1 MTYKNLLYLFVIPAF
16 LIASCNKSNGDKT
29 TENEIDRKVRELVSQ
44 MTLEEKAGQMTQV
57 TLDVLTEGES
67 PYVSNEPLKLD
78 TNTLNI
84 AFGKF
89 LVGSVLN
96 TANNRARNRQEWNS
110 LIGQIQESCLRHSR
124 LKIPVLY
131 GLDMIHGASYV
142 DGATLFPQQIGMAA
156 TWNPELIMRA
166 GEITAYETRAIGCP
180 WTFSPVLD
188 LGLDPR
194 WPRQWETFGE
204 DPLLA
209 ASMGEALIQGLQGM
223 DNYLSQPNRIAA
235 CMKHYLGY
243 SQPSSGKDRTPALIP
258 MNVLREY
265 HLPSFRKAVET
276 GALTV
281 MINSGEIN
289 GMPVHASHELIT
301 GLLKEEL
308 GFQGF
313 AVTDWG
319 DIEYLHTRHKI
330 AADQKEAV
338 KIAINAGIDM
348 SMVPYNFDF
357 PRYVVE
363 LVNEG
368 EIPMSRID
376 DAVSRILKVKFLL
389 GLFDRPITTQ
399 EDYPDFASEN
409 FASDARRTALESI
422 TLLKNTNNLLPLP
435 SNARVLVCGP
445 AAHSMR
451 PLLGGWSYSW
461 QGNLVNEFAGNHPT
475 IFEALRDFEGNTGS
489 IILEE
494 GVTYSD
500 TGDYNSEEKQDLA
513 RLLSKAKQA
522 DYIVICGGENTY
534 TEIPGN
540 TTTLELSINQQEL
553 IKVANSSGKPVI
565 LVLVQG
571 RPRLIHK
578 VEPLADAIVNA
589 YLPGNYGGEALARIL
604 FGETNPSGKLPYTYP
619 RYAYSLETYYH
630 KHTEALTNVGGPADA
645 GFNPQYEFGF
655 GLSYTQ
661 FGYSDLTL
669 DKTSYNPGE
678 TLKVKVNIHNT
689 SGKAGMEVVQV
700 YVSDHFASNTPP
712 VKRLRTFTKV
722 MLQPGES
729 RELTLEF
736 PVNDLAFVN
745 LENKTLLEKGD
756 FTLMI
761 DSLKQVFSVAETK
774 ILKMDKKMN

>member
-1 MTYKNLLYLFVIPAF
+1 MRYQTQLLLFTITALVMA
-16 LIASCNKSNGDKT
+16 ACTRSYGDKHP
-29 TENEIDRKVRELVSQ
+29 EKEIDRKISALVSQ

-67 PYVSNEPLKLD
+67 SYVSNEPLVLD
-78 TNTLNI
+78 TNTLNL
-84 AFGKF
+84 AFGKYHI
-89 LVGSVLN
+89 GSVLN
-96 TANNRARNRQEWNS
+96 TANNRARDKHQWNR
-110 LIGQIQESCLRHSR
+110 LIGQIQESCLLHSR

-142 DGATLFPQQIGMAA
+142 SGATLFPQQIGMAA
-156 TWNPELIMRA
+156 TWNPALIERA

-188 LGLDPR
+188 LGVDPR

-209 ASMGEALIQGLQGM
+209 AIMGEALIQGLQGNGN
-223 DNYLSQPNRIAA
+223 DLSQPTRIAA

-243 SQPSSGKDRTPALIP
+243 SQTVSGKDRTPALIP

-265 HLPSFRKAVET
+265 HLPAFRKAVET

-289 GMPVHASHELIT
+289 GLPVHASHQLIT

-313 AVTDWG
+313 VVTDWG

-330 AADQKEAV
+330 ASTQKEAV

-357 PRYVVE
+357 PGYVVE
-363 LVNEG
+363 LVSEG

-376 DAVSRILKVKFLL
+376 DAVSRILKVKLLL
-389 GLFDRPITTQ
+389 GLFENPTTTQ
-399 EDYPDFASEN
+399 ENYPDFASEN

-422 TLLKNTNNLLPLP
+422 TLLKNDHNLLPLP
-435 SNARVLVCGP
+435 YDAKILVCGP
-445 AAHSMR
+445 AANTMR

-461 QGNLVNEFAGNHPT
+461 QGNLVNEFTEKYPT
-475 IFEALRDFEGNTGS
+475 IYEAIRDLAINPAQVM
-489 IILEE
+489 LEE

-500 TGDYNSEEKQDLA
+500 TGDYRNEIKQDLRSLLNKA
-513 RLLSKAKQA
+513 RQA
-522 DYIVICGGENTY
+522 DYIVVCTGENSY
-534 TEIPGN
+534 TETPGN
-540 TTTLELSINQQEL
+540 TTTLDLSENQQEL
-553 IKVANSSGKPVI
+553 IKTAASSGKPVI
-565 LVLVQG
+565 LVLAQG
-571 RPRLIHK
+571 RPRLIRE
-578 VEPLADAIVNA
+578 VEPLSGAILNA
-589 YLPGNYGGEALARIL
+589 YLPGSYGGEAVARIL

-619 RYAYSLETYYH
+619 KFAYSLEPYYH
-630 KHTEALTNVGGPADA
+630 KPTEALTGVGAPEGS
-645 GFNPQYEFGF
+645 GFDPQYEFGF
-655 GLSYTQ
+655 GMSYAQ
-661 FGYSDLTL
+661 FSFSDLKLNQTTY
-669 DKTSYNPGE
+669 TSGE
-678 TLKVKVNIHNT
+678 TLKVNIKIHNH
-689 SGKAGMEVVQV
+689 SGKTGMEVVQV

-712 VKRLRTFTKV
+712 VKRLKAFTKIL
-722 MLQPGES
+722 LQAGES

-745 LENKTLLEKGD
+745 QENETLLEKGE
-756 FTLMI
+756 FTLII
-761 DSLKQVFSVAETK
+761 DSLKQTINVSETK
-774 ILKMDKKMN
+774 VLKMDGK